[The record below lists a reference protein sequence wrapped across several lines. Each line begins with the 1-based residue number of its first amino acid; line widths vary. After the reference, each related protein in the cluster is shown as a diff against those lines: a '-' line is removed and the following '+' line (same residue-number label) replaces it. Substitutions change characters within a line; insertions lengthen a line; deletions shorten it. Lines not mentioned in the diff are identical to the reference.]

1 MRLKLFITTLVVFV
15 YILCNEKHSNILIID
30 LVHVNKAESYLILK
44 ENPFSWY
51 QLFYI
56 ENAMIASAYSLRFIS
71 NDTCNF
77 QDYLELNYIS
87 TKAYDEAKYKELV
100 EWRNKHKLSDN
111 TGILKSDQKY
121 NYGNDEYLSYFIRYN
136 CEKNKFLIGGLYNNK
151 SMKFHIFFNSYFT
164 DGRDLKN
171 KLSTLICFF
180 SNVEIVHYGENKVQY
195 YTY

>member
-1 MRLKLFITTLVVFV
+1 MRLKLFITTLVIFV
-15 YILCNEKHSNILIID
+15 YISCNEKHSNILTID

-87 TKAYDEAKYKELV
+87 TKTYDEAKYKELV
-100 EWRNKHKLSDN
+100 EWHNKN
-111 TGILKSDQKY
+111 
-121 NYGNDEYLSYFIRYN
+121 
-136 CEKNKFLIGGLYNNK
+136 
-151 SMKFHIFFNSYFT
+151 
-164 DGRDLKN
+164 
-171 KLSTLICFF
+171 
-180 SNVEIVHYGENKVQY
+180 
-195 YTY
+195 